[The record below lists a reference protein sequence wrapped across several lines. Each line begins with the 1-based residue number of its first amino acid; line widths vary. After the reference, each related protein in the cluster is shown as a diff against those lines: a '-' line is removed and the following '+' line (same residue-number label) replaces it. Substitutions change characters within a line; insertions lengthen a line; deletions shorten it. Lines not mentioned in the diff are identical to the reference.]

1 MREEILMPI
10 KQVNLWGSEFEIPQI
25 DEKKVLKKIKATTKS
40 DDEDYTKLLKSK
52 KVSLDEKLQII
63 NENVYKILG
72 HYKDDTLVIRDRA
85 VLHDYISKAIEND
98 IFAFDTET
106 NNSLDT
112 VTCKLMGPCIYTP
125 GMKQAYIPINHINNK
140 TNELLDHQLTEQDV
154 REELLRITDS
164 GTKVLMH
171 NGKFDYEVIYTTC
184 HMEMTLYWDTYIAAR
199 MLDENEPSAGL
210 KQQYI
215 NKIDPDQEKYNIEE
229 LFKNVEYAQVD
240 PEVFALYAA
249 TDAKMT
255 YDLYLWQKAKW
266 ESDASL
272 SRMYDLFL
280 NVDVP
285 ISLVIAKMELDGVCI
300 DFDYIGRLSN
310 KYHKILDHCDTVVDD
325 ALSGLKDAIA
335 KWRLTPD
342 ANYTPPSE
350 PGKNIRKS
358 KAQQLSDPIKLS
370 SPTQLAILL
379 YDICKLPV
387 VDKEKPRGTGVDE
400 LEALQKKESPVVD
413 TKPLIEAIL
422 QKRTIA
428 KLVST
433 YVDKMPSAVNAYDN
447 KIHAN
452 FFNVATST
460 HRFSSSN
467 PNLQNLPRDAKD
479 IRVMFCGSP
488 KQDVDIEL
496 DDNKTSYITLGWF
509 DEINTTNGYKKG
521 NELDATDVLID
532 ENNNQH
538 TLKNIYNLKNKLIL
552 EI

>member
-1 MREEILMPI
+1 MSI
-10 KQVNLWGSEFEIPQI
+10 KQINLWGDEFEIPQV
-25 DEKKVLKKIKATTKS
+25 DEKKVLKKIKTTTQH

-72 HYKDDTLVIRDRA
+72 HYKDDTLVIRDRS

-112 VTCKLMGPCIYTP
+112 ITCKLMGPCIYTP
-125 GMKQAYIPINHINNK
+125 GMKQAYIPINHIDNK
-140 TNELLDHQLTEQDV
+140 TGELLDHQLTEQDV
-154 REELLRITDS
+154 REELMRITNS

-184 HMEMTLYWDTYIAAR
+184 HMEMTLYWDTYISAR

-215 NKIDPDQEKYNIEE
+215 DKINSDQSKYNIEE

-240 PEVFALYAA
+240 PDVFALYAA

-266 ESDASL
+266 ESDPSL

-300 DFDYIGRLSN
+300 DFDYIDRLSN
-310 KYHKILDHCDTVVDD
+310 KYHKILDHCDKVVDD
-325 ALSGLKDAIA
+325 ALSDLKDVIA
-335 KWRLTPD
+335 KWRLTSD
-342 ANYTPPSE
+342 ANQVSTSVS
-350 PGKNIRKS
+350 GKSTHKS

-400 LEALQKKESPVVD
+400 LEALQKKESPVAD

-433 YVDKMPSAVNAYDN
+433 YVDKMPMAINTYDN

-488 KQDVDIEL
+488 KQAVDVEL
-496 DDNKTSYITLGWF
+496 DDDRTSYITLGWF
-509 DEINTTNGYKKG
+509 DEINTTAGYKRG
-521 NELDATDVLID
+521 NELDASTILID
-532 ENNNQH
+532 EDNNRH
-538 TLKNIYNLKNKLIL
+538 ALKNIYNLKNKLIL